1 MEQLS
6 ESRKKALKDL
16 EKKIAEIEKQMPKDG
31 TLITFLWFLTWLYWI
46 LVGVEQVVEEV
57 ELKKVEIADIE
68 KSIRSG
74 SLFKPSYCW
83 S

>member
-46 LVGVEQVVEEV
+46 LVGVEQGWAIVLTRRV
-57 ELKKVEIADIE
+57 KVINWS
-68 KSIRSG
+68 SI
-74 SLFKPSYCW
+74 LLN
-83 S
+83 